1 MFSKQALR
9 RLILPLIIEQ
19 FLAVMVGM
27 ADIMM
32 VSSAGE
38 AAVSS
43 VALVD
48 LINVLII
55 NIFAA
60 LATGGAVVCAQ
71 SIGAQNLERA
81 NRAANQL
88 LYIVTAAALRIMVL
102 VLFCKAG
109 LLGLLFGQVE
119 PEVMEGAVT
128 YFVISALSYPFIAVY
143 NGCAALLR
151 AMGNSKASMC
161 VSAYMNGQNIAGN
174 AVFVFVFHQGV
185 AGVAL
190 SSLLSRIAAAG
201 LMLALLHGRRNPVRV
216 SGLLRFRFE
225 PAVMA
230 QILRI
235 GVPNGL
241 ENSFFQLGRVLLV
254 SLISTFGTAQTAA
267 NAVANN
273 IDNFGVIPGQALGL
287 ALITVVGQCVGAG
300 DWDQVRSYTKR
311 LVKLTYLCTWGL
323 NAALLLG
330 LPLILRLYSLTPET
344 QWYAAVL
351 IFIHNGCAM
360 LFWPLAFTMPN
371 ALRAAGDVRVPMVIS
386 ITSMLV
392 VRVGGSYLL
401 GLHFGLG
408 AIGALVCNIA
418 LDLGMDV
425 YGYDPFL
432 SVDAALR
439 LDRHVH
445 VVKNVDE
452 LYKVSDYITIH
463 VPYNNNT
470 KDFINAEAIAKMKGQ
485 VRVLNLARG
494 GLVNDD
500 DMIEALESGR
510 VARYVTDFPDDKISL
525 VKGVIAL
532 PHLGASTPES
542 EENCA
547 RMAADQLKDYLI
559 NGNIK
564 NSVNLPN
571 VHQEWS
577 GISRVCLMHK
587 NVPAMLTQITSI
599 LSAEG
604 VNVEN
609 LTNKSK
615 KDYAYTMVD
624 LNSRIKDSVAD
635 QLRSI
640 PGMIRVRV
648 LNH

>member
-1 MFSKQALR
+1 
-9 RLILPLIIEQ
+9 
-19 FLAVMVGM
+19 
-27 ADIMM
+27 
-32 VSSAGE
+32 

-88 LYIVTAAALRIMVL
+88 LYIVTAAALGIMVL

-287 ALITVVGQCVGAG
+287 ALITVVGQCVGPGPGSRCAPTPSG
-300 DWDQVRSYTKR
+300 WSSSPTCVPGGST
-311 LVKLTYLCTWGL
+311 
-323 NAALLLG
+323 
-330 LPLILRLYSLTPET
+330 LRCCWVCPSSCLYSLTPET
-344 QWYAAVL
+344 SGTPRCSSSSTTAAQCCL
-351 IFIHNGCAM
+351 A
-360 LFWPLAFTMPN
+360 LAFTMPN

-392 VRVGGSYLL
+392 VRVGAAICWAST
-401 GLHFGLG
+401 GLG
-408 AIGALVCNIA
+408 AIGVWLAMVGDWVVRLICFV
-418 LDLGMDV
+418 
-425 YGYDPFL
+425 
-432 SVDAALR
+432 LR
-439 LDRHVH
+439 
-445 VVKNVDE
+445 
-452 LYKVSDYITIH
+452 
-463 VPYNNNT
+463 
-470 KDFINAEAIAKMKGQ
+470 
-485 VRVLNLARG
+485 ARKK
-494 GLVNDD
+494 LW
-500 DMIEALESGR
+500 LEHR
-510 VARYVTDFPDDKISL
+510 
-525 VKGVIAL
+525 
-532 PHLGASTPES
+532 
-542 EENCA
+542 
-547 RMAADQLKDYLI
+547 
-559 NGNIK
+559 
-564 NSVNLPN
+564 
-571 VHQEWS
+571 
-577 GISRVCLMHK
+577 
-587 NVPAMLTQITSI
+587 
-599 LSAEG
+599 
-604 VNVEN
+604 
-609 LTNKSK
+609 
-615 KDYAYTMVD
+615 
-624 LNSRIKDSVAD
+624 
-635 QLRSI
+635 
-640 PGMIRVRV
+640 
-648 LNH
+648 

>member
-1 MFSKQALR
+1 MVSSSVGFVAFPGPNYTPIRQKWQGIPCVLPLVPPGLDQLYWNTATKRKEDCPVFSKQALL

-88 LYIVTAAALRIMVL
+88 LYIVTAAALGIMVL

-235 GVPNGL
+235 GVPN
-241 ENSFFQLGRVLLV
+241 
-254 SLISTFGTAQTAA
+254 AQTAA

-408 AIGALVCNIA
+408 AIGVWLAMVGDWVVRLICFV
-418 LDLGMDV
+418 
-425 YGYDPFL
+425 
-432 SVDAALR
+432 LR
-439 LDRHVH
+439 
-445 VVKNVDE
+445 
-452 LYKVSDYITIH
+452 
-463 VPYNNNT
+463 
-470 KDFINAEAIAKMKGQ
+470 
-485 VRVLNLARG
+485 ARKK
-494 GLVNDD
+494 LW
-500 DMIEALESGR
+500 LEHR
-510 VARYVTDFPDDKISL
+510 
-525 VKGVIAL
+525 
-532 PHLGASTPES
+532 
-542 EENCA
+542 
-547 RMAADQLKDYLI
+547 
-559 NGNIK
+559 
-564 NSVNLPN
+564 
-571 VHQEWS
+571 
-577 GISRVCLMHK
+577 
-587 NVPAMLTQITSI
+587 
-599 LSAEG
+599 
-604 VNVEN
+604 
-609 LTNKSK
+609 
-615 KDYAYTMVD
+615 
-624 LNSRIKDSVAD
+624 
-635 QLRSI
+635 
-640 PGMIRVRV
+640 
-648 LNH
+648 